1 MPTKS
6 GKTTLLWGTNGK
18 YGELPL
24 AWKPLYDLATDHL
37 IAILTTQPIPL
48 NYRAGIGEVL
58 QSRGYRWI
66 ADGYDAW
73 SLLHLRNLYYPSV
86 HQIHDKYPE
95 EMTQEEKDIN
105 ATMRVVFKDALA
117 QYVQGP
123 DIDA

>member
-1 MPTKS
+1 MPTKP
-6 GKTTLLWGTNGK
+6 GKVLLWGTNGK

-24 AWKPLYDLATDHL
+24 AWKPLTDLSTDHL

-48 NYRAGIGEVL
+48 NYRVGIGYVL
-58 QSRGYRWI
+58 EGRGYRWI
-66 ADGYDAW
+66 AEGLESW
-73 SLLHLRNLYYPSV
+73 NLFRLRALYYPSIY
-86 HQIHDKYPE
+86 QIHDKYPE